1 LRDSTAMASS
11 LSLSGHKRCHAD
23 QAIDPSCT
31 CAVCFEV
38 LLDPVTMPCGH
49 ALDQR
54 CLQRMMAAGQRA
66 CPTCRQ
72 VLPTVKFSVSVLLRD
87 LMQRDYP
94 EQVPISR
101 IKPLLLKGGRWTR
114 YVRG

>member
-1 LRDSTAMASS
+1 
-11 LSLSGHKRCHAD
+11 
-23 QAIDPSCT
+23 
-31 CAVCFEV
+31 
-38 LLDPVTMPCGH
+38 VTMPCGH

>member
-1 LRDSTAMASS
+1 MRDSTAMASS
-11 LSLSGHKRCHAD
+11 LSGHKRRHAE
-23 QAIDPSCT
+23 QEIDFDCT
-31 CAVCFEV
+31 CVVCFEV
-38 LLDPVTMPCGH
+38 LLDPVALPCGH

-72 VLPTVKFSVSVLLRD
+72 VLPAIKFSVSVLLRNV
-87 LMQRDYP
+87 MQQRYP

-101 IKPLLLKGGRWTR
+101 IKPLLLKGGRWPR
-114 YVRG
+114 HGRG